1 MIIYYQEYD
10 NEHFANLVTGPL
22 ANVLCISSHL
32 FITRM
37 QDQKQCSSY
46 NKHWT
51 NSSYQQTWVKL
62 NGKRINVYDGRRT

>member
-46 NKHWT
+46 NKH
-51 NSSYQQTWVKL
+51 
-62 NGKRINVYDGRRT
+62 